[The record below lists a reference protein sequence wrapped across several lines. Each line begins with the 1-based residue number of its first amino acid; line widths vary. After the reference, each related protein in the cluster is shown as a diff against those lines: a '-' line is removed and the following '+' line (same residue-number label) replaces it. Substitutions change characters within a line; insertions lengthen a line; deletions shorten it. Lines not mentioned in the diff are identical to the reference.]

1 MEERDPMGRPVYMLV
16 KVEEVKDR
24 GGFHIVHCSNP
35 FGSFTFVIEEDVPPI
50 GTECELRMTWRD
62 KQ

>member
-1 MEERDPMGRPVYMLV
+1 MEERDKMGKPVNMLV

-24 GGFHIVHCSNP
+24 GGIYIVHCSNA
-35 FGSFTFVIEEDVPPI
+35 FGSFSFVTEEFVPPI